1 LPEGA
6 REEMGKVT
14 NQRVLVKTARGPGHL
29 ELRDVPV
36 PQIAPDEVLIRVRAC
51 GICGSDLKIQDDQH
65 PYTPPVVIG
74 HEFAGEI
81 AEVGSSVTGW
91 VVGDRVVSEQHTHAC
106 GRCRQCLTGNAFAC
120 ASKRAPGYF
129 VDGAFAEFIKVP
141 AWLLHRI
148 PDNLSFVEAAF
159 SEPSAVA
166 AHGVLDRTGIAPEDV
181 VLVLGCGPIGLVA
194 AKMAQ
199 ATGAARVIITG
210 IDRDEKVRLPK
221 ARELGIDHVVNV
233 MQTDLAALL
242 DDLTDGEGADVVIE
256 LSGAPPA
263 ITQGFQL
270 ARRLGRVGIIGQPPT
285 DEVAIPY
292 REALFRALT
301 VSFSYSSK
309 YTSWERVLSLFERG
323 AIDPAQFITH
333 VLPLDEWERGFDLLR
348 SGEAVKVVLEP

>member
-1 LPEGA
+1 MPEGSMQA
-6 REEMGKVT
+6 V
-14 NQRVLVKTARGPGHL
+14 VKTARGAGHL
-29 ELRDVPV
+29 ELREVPV
-36 PQIAPDEVLIRVRAC
+36 PQMAPDEVLIRVRAC

-81 AEVGSSVTGW
+81 VKVGRDVKGWAE
-91 VVGDRVVSEQHTHAC
+91 GDRVVSEQHTHAC
-106 GRCRQCLTGNAFAC
+106 GHCRQCLTGNAFAC
-120 ASKRAPGYF
+120 ASKRSPGYF
-129 VDGAFAEFIKVP
+129 TDGAFAEFIKIP

-148 PDNLSFVEAAF
+148 PDNLSFVEAAL
-159 SEPSAVA
+159 SEPAAVA
-166 AHGVLDRTGIAPEDV
+166 AHGVLDRTGIGPEDV

-199 ATGAARVIITG
+199 AEGAAKVIVTG

-221 ARELGIDHVVNV
+221 ARELGIDHAVNV
-233 MQTDLAALL
+233 MRAELAALVE
-242 DDLTDGEGADVVIE
+242 DLTRGEGADVVIE

-263 ITQGFQL
+263 ITQAFQL

-323 AIDPAQFITH
+323 AIRPAQFISH
-333 VLPLDEWERGFDLLR
+333 VLPLDEWERGFDLSR
-348 SGEAVKVVLEP
+348 SGEAVKVVLELE